1 MTRRTRLWILAAI
14 AMAVA
19 GLASLPTAAPGGTTG
34 NLASPAGT
42 KSFVGPADEP
52 FFVD

>member
-14 AMAVA
+14 AVA
-19 GLASLPTAAPGGTTG
+19 GLATLPTAAPGGTTG

>member
-1 MTRRTRLWILAAI
+1 MTRRTRLWILVAI
-14 AMAVA
+14 AVAVA
-19 GLASLPTAAPGGTTG
+19 GLASLPSAAPADTTG
-34 NLASPAGT
+34 NLASSAGT

>member
-1 MTRRTRLWILAAI
+1 MTRRTRLWIFVAI
-14 AMAVA
+14 AVAVA
-19 GLASLPTAAPGGTTG
+19 ALASLPAAAHASTTW
-34 NLASPAGT
+34 NLARSTGT